1 MKRKYIANA
10 RLFVTNEI
18 ASHVQLSEK
27 PLQIF
32 LCLLLTFLNDFFV
45 TLLWLFLA
53 SFSSLFCHLLTFL
66 NDFFVI
72 ALCLYFSP
80 VSSFFVSYSLFWI
93 FSLLWTRKRGRWLIP
108 NLTFRGPHLLCYLR
122 YPWQRSNSNWSKKW
136 QDFSNRS
143 YCNLL
148 SSSFCEWPTWC
159 VHTLLQEIIHFY
171 TTEPLKCIVEEL
183 QGILWES
190 CWLTGEYPVA

>member
-32 LCLLLTFLNDFFV
+32 LCLLLTFLDDFFV
-45 TLLWLFLA
+45 TLLCLFLA

-72 ALCLYFSP
+72 ALCSYFSP
-80 VSSFFVSYSLFWI
+80 FS
-93 FSLLWTRKRGRWLIP
+93 SLLS
-108 NLTFRGPHLLCYLR
+108 LTHFSEYFLCYER
-122 YPWQRSNSNWSKKW
+122 GNEADDYYPIR
-136 QDFSNRS
+136 FRMFP
-143 YCNLL
+143 L
-148 SSSFCEWPTWC
+148 SFRAKGSEF
-159 VHTLLQEIIHFY
+159 
-171 TTEPLKCIVEEL
+171 
-183 QGILWES
+183 
-190 CWLTGEYPVA
+190 